1 MSVLAEDVALIGLS
15 RKRTSAN
22 MNTGALRSCCF
33 AARAS
38 KKREVPPSFELP
50 RLENARCCVMAL
62 ATPQARTFDAASPLH
77 RVVLVGW
84 IPRLGPGADYSV
96 FPDKVRTMVYH
107 PIPQSKFPS
116 VLRYGVATSSPRT
129 CAERTLAIFFPS
141 CRDLGATSRRRYAR
155 AHHRTVF
162 TRARSHRPR
171 RQTGGDIR

>member
-84 IPRLGPGADYSV
+84 IPRLGPGADNSV

-116 VLRYGVATSSPRT
+116 VLRYGVTTSSRPRT
-129 CAERTLAIFFPS
+129 CAVRTLAVFSP
-141 CRDLGATSRRRYAR
+141 CHDVGATPRSRHAR
-155 AHHRTVF
+155 EYQSAVL
-162 TRARSHRPR
+162 TRARSR
-171 RQTGGDIR
+171 